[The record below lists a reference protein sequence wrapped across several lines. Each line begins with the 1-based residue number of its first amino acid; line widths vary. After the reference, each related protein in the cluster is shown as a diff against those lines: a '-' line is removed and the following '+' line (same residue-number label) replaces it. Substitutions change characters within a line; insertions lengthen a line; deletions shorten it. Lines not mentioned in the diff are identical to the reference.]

1 MGNVVNIAIHMVYS
15 YQNNYEKL
23 IFFLHLRNITQKQ
36 NNLCGTNSIMWNIPH
51 IQLNIRIFYIILS
64 VLQNIALLLNNVM
77 CFFHNIKVYLR

>member
-1 MGNVVNIAIHMVYS
+1 MVYS

-51 IQLNIRIFYIILS
+51 IQLE
-64 VLQNIALLLNNVM
+64 
-77 CFFHNIKVYLR
+77 C